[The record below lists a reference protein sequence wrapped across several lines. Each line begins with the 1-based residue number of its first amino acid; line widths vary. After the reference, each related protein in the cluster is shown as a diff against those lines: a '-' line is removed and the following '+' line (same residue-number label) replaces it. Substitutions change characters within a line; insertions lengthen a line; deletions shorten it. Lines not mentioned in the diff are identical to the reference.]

1 MRGKLRAARTLSVL
15 EIFYNFKCNKNI
27 KKLLKINK
35 KYIICLGINKNICP
49 NMNILVLINLSAI
62 LF

>member
-35 KYIICLGINKNICP
+35 KYIICLGINKNIYIQ
-49 NMNILVLINLSAI
+49 M
-62 LF
+62 